1 MSLHVLPSA
10 TVLSDFR
17 VARLLERLKTHAPQL
32 TGLVVQ
38 DFFLV
43 DGEASEADLRRLLG
57 EGPEALPAADGTLYV
72 VPRVG
77 TLSPWSSKATDIAK
91 VCGLDGVKRVE
102 LGRAVLLSGVGSLP
116 EAALA
121 ELHDPM
127 MESVLTSALD
137 LAGVF
142 ATEPPRALRSVD
154 VLKGGKAALEAA
166 NKDWGLALSAEE
178 IDYLVDYAVKA
189 GKNLTDAEL
198 MMFAQVNSEHCRHKI
213 FNAEFTVDGVTAPL
227 SLFQM
232 IKESY
237 KASPAGVLS
246 AYSDN
251 CAVVEGHAAM
261 RFFPEQDHHYREHAE
276 PVHILM
282 KVETHN
288 HPTGISPHPG
298 AATGA
303 GGEIRDE
310 AATGLGGRPKAGLC
324 GFSVANLRIPGFTQP
339 WETDL
344 GHPSRMASA
353 LQIMLEAP
361 IGAAAYNNE
370 FGRPCLT
377 GYFRTYEAL
386 APDGRNRGFHK
397 PIMIAGG
404 YGNIRAEH
412 VLKKVVIEGAA
423 LIVLGGP
430 AMLIGLGGAA
440 GSSMATGA
448 QTADLDFASVQ
459 RANPEL
465 ERRCQEVVD
474 ACWALGEANPI
485 LSIHDVGA
493 GGISNALP
501 ELVHADD
508 RGGHFKLRDVLA
520 ADPAL
525 SPMEVWCNESQE
537 RYVLAVAP
545 ESVSQ
550 LQAFCSRER
559 CPMAVVG
566 TATAERQLRVE
577 DTLLGSDT
585 VQMPMQVLLGKPP
598 RMRRATTRA
607 PQQFAALDTS
617 RIDPKEAA
625 LRVLHHPS
633 VASKNFL
640 ITIGDR
646 TVGGLTVRDQMVGPW
661 QVPVSDCAVTATGF
675 EATTGE
681 AMSMGERP
689 VLALLDA
696 PASGRM
702 AVGEAI
708 TNLAAAHIA
717 KLSDVRLSANWMAAC
732 GQGDEDA
739 RLFDTVKA
747 VGAELA
753 PALGIAIP
761 VGKDSLSM
769 KSQWQQNGE
778 ARTQTAPLSLI
789 VTAFAPVSDVRRSLT
804 PQLAAEPATAL
815 LLIDLGNGKNRLGGS
830 ILAQVYKQVGNVAP
844 DLDDPAQLKA
854 AFALVQKLNAEGRV
868 LAYHDRS
875 DGGLF
880 AAVVEMALAGRSGV
894 TIDLAAL
901 TETVGWV
908 SRASGVTHHADAQTG
923 GLRAEGANPPYGQ
936 ADPMAALFNEELGMV
951 MQVRAADVDALL
963 AECSAA
969 GLSAAVIG
977 KPTAEDYVRFKH
989 GARELF
995 ADTLEPLH
1003 KTWAETSHRM
1013 AALRDHPDCAREEFN
1028 ATGSP
1033 HDPGL
1038 SVKLSFEPNA
1048 RSAPAIGKRP
1058 KVAILREQGVNGHIE
1073 MAYAFHAAG
1082 FESVDVHMSDV
1093 LEGRVQLNNF
1103 AGFAACGGFSY
1114 GDVLGAGQGW
1124 ARTILFNER
1133 ARNEFQ
1139 QFLANPER
1147 FALGVCNG
1155 CQMMA
1160 ALQSIVPGAE
1170 QWPLFR
1176 KNRSQQFEARWG
1188 MVELL
1193 PSKSLFFKG
1202 MEGSRLPI
1210 AIAHGEGRPEF
1221 KSASDLAT
1229 LQANGQVAMRFITN
1243 AGAVA
1248 KAYPANPN
1256 GAEQGVTSLCNA
1268 DGRVTILMP
1277 HPERTIVGT
1286 VGSWWPKANGDK
1298 TPWFRMFENARHW
1311 TK

>member
-1 MSLHVLPSA
+1 MTLHILPSA

-17 VARLLERLKTHAPQL
+17 AARLLERLQAHAPQL
-32 TGLVVQ
+32 TALTVQ

-43 DGEASEADLRRLLG
+43 DGEASETDLRRLLG
-57 EGPEALPAADGTLYV
+57 EGPAALPAADGTLYV

-77 TLSPWSSKATDIAK
+77 TVSPWSSKATDIAK
-91 VCGLDGVKRVE
+91 VCGLGGVKRVE
-102 LGRAVLLSGVGSLP
+102 LGRAVLLTGVGSLP
-116 EAALA
+116 DAALA

-127 MESVLTSALD
+127 MESVLTSAVEL
-137 LAGVF
+137 GSVF
-142 ATEPPRALRSVD
+142 ATGTPRPLRSVD

-166 NKDWGLALSAEE
+166 NKDWGLALSGEE

-251 CAVVEGHAAM
+251 CAVVEGATAM

-324 GFSVANLRIPGFTQP
+324 GFSVSNLRIPGFTQP
-339 WETDL
+339 WEADL
-344 GHPSRMASA
+344 GRPTRMASA

-370 FGRPCLT
+370 FGRPNLT

-404 YGNIRAEH
+404 YGNIRQDH
-412 VLKKVVIEGAA
+412 VLKKQVVEGAA

-474 ACWALGEANPI
+474 ACWALGAANPI

-525 SPMEVWCNESQE
+525 SPMEIWCNESQE

-545 ESVSQ
+545 ESVAQ
-550 LQAFCSRER
+550 LKSFCARER

-566 TATAERQLRVE
+566 TATAERTLRLE

-585 VQMPMQVLLGKPP
+585 VNMPMPVLLGKPP
-598 RMRRATTRA
+598 RMKRSATRA
-607 PQQFAALDTS
+607 PQQFAALDTA
-617 RIDPKEAA
+617 RIDPKDAA
-625 LRVLHHPS
+625 QRVLRHPS
-633 VASKNFL
+633 IASKNFL

-661 QVPVSDCAVTATGF
+661 QVPVADCAVTATGF
-675 EATTGE
+675 EAMTGE

-708 TNLAAAHIA
+708 TNIAATSIA

-778 ARTQTAPLSLI
+778 AKSQTAPLSLI
-789 VTAFAPVSDVRRSLT
+789 VSAFAPVADVRRSLT

-815 LLIDLGNGKNRLGGS
+815 VLIDLGNGRNRLGGS
-830 ILAQVYKQVGNVAP
+830 ILAQVYGQVGDVAP
-844 DLDDPAQLKA
+844 DLDQPAQLKA
-854 AFALVQKLNAEGRV
+854 AFGLVQKLNSEGRV

-894 TIDLAAL
+894 TVQLDAL
-901 TETVGWV
+901 G
-908 SRASGVTHHADAQTG
+908 SDA
-923 GLRAEGANPPYGQ
+923 
-936 ADPMAALFNEELGMV
+936 MAALFNEELGMV
-951 MQVRAADVDALL
+951 LQLRAADV
-963 AECSAA
+963 AA
-969 GLSAAVIG
+969 MLDEAKGVGLSAAVIG
-977 KPTAEDYVRFKH
+977 EPTAEDYVRFKH

-1003 KTWAETSHRM
+1003 KTWAETSHKM

-1028 ATGSP
+1028 AIGAP

-1038 SVKLSFEPNA
+1038 SVKLTFDA
-1048 RSAPAIGKRP
+1048 ATRIAPAAGKRP

-1073 MAYAFHAAG
+1073 MAYAFHVAG

-1093 LEGRVQLNNF
+1093 LEGRVRLADF

-1170 QWPLFR
+1170 AWPLFR

-1193 PSKSLFFKG
+1193 PSKSLFFAG

-1221 KSASDLAT
+1221 KAAGDLAA

-1248 KAYPANPN
+1248 THYPANPN
-1256 GAEQGVTSLCNA
+1256 GAEQGVTSICNA

-1277 HPERTIVGT
+1277 HPERTIAGT
-1286 VGSWWPKANGDK
+1286 VGSWWPKDQQMGWGDK
-1298 TPWFRMFENARHW
+1298 TPWFRMFENARQW

>member
-1 MSLHVLPSA
+1 MSLHILPSA
-10 TVLSDFR
+10 SVLSDFR
-17 VARLLERLKTHAPQL
+17 VARLLERLQTHTPAL

-43 DGEASEADLRRLLG
+43 DGQASTADLRRLLG

-72 VPRVG
+72 VPRMG

-91 VCGLDGVKRVE
+91 VCGLAGVKRVE
-102 LGRAVLLSGVGSLP
+102 LGRAVLLAGVGSLP

-121 ELHDPM
+121 ELHDSM
-127 MESVLTSALD
+127 MESVLGSALD
-137 LAGVF
+137 LADVF
-142 ATEPPRALRSVD
+142 ATGTPRPLRTVD
-154 VLKGGKAALEAA
+154 VLAGGRAALDAA
-166 NKDWGLALSAEE
+166 NTDWGLALSADE
-178 IDYLVDYAVKA
+178 IVYLVDYATKA

-237 KASPAGVLS
+237 RASPEGVLS

-251 CAVVEGHAAM
+251 CAVMEGHTAM
-261 RFFPEQDHHYREHAE
+261 RFFPEQDHVYREHAE

-310 AATGLGGRPKAGLC
+310 AATGLGGRPKAGLS

-339 WETDL
+339 WEADL
-344 GHPSRMASA
+344 GRPSRMASA

-370 FGRPCLT
+370 FGRPNLT
-377 GYFRTYEAL
+377 GYFRTYETAV
-386 APDGRNRGFHK
+386 PDGRNRGTSPSIALRGYHK

-412 VLKKVVIEGAA
+412 VLKKVVVEGAA

-525 SPMEVWCNESQE
+525 SPMEIWCNESQE

-545 ESVSQ
+545 ESVTLLEQ
-550 LQAFCSRER
+550 FCARER

-566 TATAERQLRVE
+566 IATAERQLRVE

-598 RMRRATTRA
+598 RMKRSTTRA
-607 PQQFAALDTS
+607 PQTFAALDIA
-617 RIDPKEAA
+617 RIDPKDAA
-625 LRVLHHPS
+625 LRVLRHPS

-661 QVPVSDCAVTATGF
+661 QVPVADCAVTATGF
-675 EATTGE
+675 ESTTGE

-689 VLALLDA
+689 VLALLNA

-769 KSQWQQNGE
+769 KAQWQQNGE

-789 VTAFAPVSDVRRSLT
+789 VTAFAPVADVRRSLT
-804 PQLAAEPATAL
+804 PQLAAEPSTAL
-815 LLIDLGNGKNRLGGS
+815 VLIDLGNGRNRMGGS
-830 ILAQVYKQVGNVAP
+830 ILAQVYNQLGDVAP
-844 DLDDPAQLKA
+844 DLDLPAQLKA
-854 AFALVQKLNAEGRV
+854 AFTLVQKLNAEGRV

-880 AAVVEMALAGRSGV
+880 ATVVEMALAGRSGV
-894 TIDLAAL
+894 TVQLDALGIDA
-901 TETVGWV
+901 
-908 SRASGVTHHADAQTG
+908 
-923 GLRAEGANPPYGQ
+923 
-936 ADPMAALFNEELGMV
+936 MAALFNEELGMV
-951 MQVRAADVDALL
+951 LQLRAADVAAVL
-963 AECSAA
+963 AEAKAA

-977 KPTAEDYVRFKH
+977 EPTAEDYVRFKH

-1003 KTWAETSHRM
+1003 KVWAETSHRM
-1013 AALRDHPDCAREEFN
+1013 AALRDHPDCAREEFAN
-1028 ATGSP
+1028 TGAL

-1038 SVKLSFEPNA
+1038 SVHLTFEPTA
-1048 RSAPAIGKRP
+1048 RSVPVVGKRP

-1093 LEGRVQLNNF
+1093 LEGRVRLAGF

-1139 QFLANPER
+1139 QFLADPER

-1160 ALQSIVPGAE
+1160 ALQDIVPGAE
-1170 QWPLFR
+1170 HWPLFR
-1176 KNRSQQFEARWG
+1176 KNRSQQFEARFG

-1193 PSKSLFFKG
+1193 PSKSLFFQG

-1221 KSASDLAT
+1221 RSPTDLAV
-1229 LQANGQVAMRFITN
+1229 LQANGQLAMRFITN

-1248 KAYPANPN
+1248 RAYPANPN

-1277 HPERTIVGT
+1277 HPERTIAGT
-1286 VGSWWPKANGDK
+1286 VGSWWPPANGDK
-1298 TPWFRMFENARHW
+1298 TPWFRMFENARRW
-1311 TK
+1311 VK

>member
-17 VARLLERLKTHAPQL
+17 VARLLERLQAHAPQL
-32 TGLVVQ
+32 KGVVVQ

-43 DGEASEADLRRLLG
+43 DGEASTADLRRLLG
-57 EGPEALPAADGTLYV
+57 EGPDALPAADGTLYV

-91 VCGLDGVKRVE
+91 VCGLAGVKRVE
-102 LGRAVLLSGVGSLP
+102 LGRAVLLAGVGSLP
-116 EAALA
+116 DAALV

-127 MESVLTSALD
+127 MESVLASALD

-142 ATEPPRALRSVD
+142 ATGTPRVLRSVD
-154 VLKGGKAALEAA
+154 VLAGGKAALEAA
-166 NKDWGLALSAEE
+166 NKDWGLALSADE

-189 GKNLTDAEL
+189 GKNLSDAEL

-251 CAVVEGHAAM
+251 CAVVEGHTAM
-261 RFFPEQDHHYREHAE
+261 RFFPEGDHHYREHAE

-339 WETDL
+339 WEVDL
-344 GHPSRMASA
+344 GRPSRMASA

-377 GYFRTYEAL
+377 GYFRTYEAF

-412 VLKKVVIEGAA
+412 VLKKVVVEGAA

-448 QTADLDFASVQ
+448 QAADLDFASVQ

-525 SPMEVWCNESQE
+525 SPMEIWCNESQE

-545 ESVSQ
+545 ESVALLEQ
-550 LQAFCSRER
+550 FCARER

-566 TATAERQLRVE
+566 TATAEQQLRVE
-577 DTLLGSDT
+577 DSLLGSDT

-598 RMRRATTRA
+598 RMRRTTTRA
-607 PQQFAALDTS
+607 PQTFAALDTS
-617 RIDPKEAA
+617 RIDPKDAG
-625 LRVLHHPS
+625 LRVLRHPS

-661 QVPVSDCAVTATGF
+661 QVPVADCAVTATGF

-708 TNLAAAHIA
+708 TNLAAAHIVR
-717 KLSDVRLSANWMAAC
+717 LSDVRLSANWMAAC

-769 KSQWQQNGE
+769 KAQWQQNGE

-789 VTAFAPVSDVRRSLT
+789 VSAFAPVADVRKSLT
-804 PQLAAEPATAL
+804 PQLAAEPSTAL
-815 LLIDLGNGKNRLGGS
+815 VLIDLGNGRNRMGGS
-830 ILAQVYKQVGNVAP
+830 ILAQVYGQVGDVAP
-844 DLDDPAQLKA
+844 DLDQPAQLKA
-854 AFALVQKLNAEGRV
+854 AFTLVQKLNVEGRV

-894 TIDLAAL
+894 TVQLEAL
-901 TETVGWV
+901 G
-908 SRASGVTHHADAQTG
+908 ADA
-923 GLRAEGANPPYGQ
+923 
-936 ADPMAALFNEELGMV
+936 MAALFNEELGMV
-951 MQVRAADVDALL
+951 LQLRAADVAAVL
-963 AECSAA
+963 AEAEAA

-977 KPTAEDYVRFKH
+977 EPTAEDYVRFRH

-1003 KTWAETSHRM
+1003 KTWAETSHKM
-1013 AALRDHPDCAREEFN
+1013 AALRDHPDCAREEF
-1028 ATGSP
+1028 AAVGAP

-1038 SVKLSFEPNA
+1038 SVKLSFDAAA
-1048 RSAPAIGKRP
+1048 RAPAIGKRP

-1093 LEGRVQLNNF
+1093 LEGRVQLANF

-1160 ALQSIVPGAE
+1160 ALQSIVPGAG

-1221 KSASDLAT
+1221 KNTADLAA

-1248 KAYPANPN
+1248 KSYPANPN
-1256 GAEQGVTSLCNA
+1256 GAEQGVTSICNA

-1277 HPERTIVGT
+1277 HPERTIAGA
-1286 VGSWWPKANGDK
+1286 VGSWWPTANGDK
-1298 TPWFRMFENARHW
+1298 TPWFRMFENARQW

>member
-1 MSLHVLPSA
+1 MTLHILPSA

-17 VARLLERLKTHAPQL
+17 VARLLERLSPQVP
-32 TGLVVQ
+32 GLKGLIVQ

-43 DGEASEADLRRLLG
+43 DGEASISDLRRLLG
-57 EGPEALPAADGTLYV
+57 EGPETLPKADGTLYV

-77 TLSPWSSKATDIAK
+77 TMSPWSSKATDIAK
-91 VCGLDGVKRVE
+91 VCGLAGVKRVE
-102 LGRAVLLSGVGSLP
+102 LGRAVLLSGVATLP
-116 EAALA
+116 AAALA

-127 MESVLTSALD
+127 MESVLSEADQLS
-137 LAGVF
+137 GVF
-142 ATEPPRALRSVD
+142 AVGAARPLRTVD
-154 VLKGGKAALEAA
+154 VLGGGVAALEAA

-178 IDYLVDYAVKA
+178 IAYLVDYASKA
-189 GKNLTDAEL
+189 GKNLSDAEL

-213 FNAEFTVDGVTAPL
+213 FNAEFTVDGETAAL

-251 CAVVEGHAAM
+251 SSVIEGHQAM
-261 RFFPEQDHHYREHAE
+261 RFFPEAPVPVDGKWKSPVYREHAE

-310 AATGLGGRPKAGLC
+310 AATGLGGKPKAGLC
-324 GFSVANLRIPGFTQP
+324 GFSVSNLRIPGFTQP
-339 WETDL
+339 WEADL
-344 GHPSRMASA
+344 GRPSRMASA

-370 FGRPCLT
+370 FGRPNLA
-377 GYFRTYEAL
+377 GYFRSYEAL
-386 APDGRNRGFHK
+386 TPDGRNRGFHK

-412 VLKKVVIEGAA
+412 VQKKVVVEGAA

-448 QTADLDFASVQ
+448 SSADLDFASVQ

-474 ACWALGEANPI
+474 ACWALGAANPI

-508 RGGHFKLRDVLA
+508 RGGHFQLRDVLA

-525 SPMEVWCNESQE
+525 SPMEIWCNESQE
-537 RYVLAVAP
+537 RYVLAIAPDSVALLA
-545 ESVSQ
+545 S
-550 LQAFCSRER
+550 LCARER
-559 CPMAVVG
+559 CPYAVVG
-566 TATAERQLRVE
+566 TATAERQLRVQ
-577 DTLLGSDT
+577 DSQLGNDA
-585 VQMPMQVLLGKPP
+585 VQMPMPVLLGKPP
-598 RMRRATTRA
+598 RMKRSAQRA
-607 PQQFAALDTS
+607 PQRFPALDTA
-617 RIDPKEAA
+617 RIDPKDAA
-625 LRVLHHPS
+625 QRVLRHPS
-633 VASKNFL
+633 VASKSFL

-661 QVPVSDCAVTATGF
+661 QVPVADCAVTVTGY
-675 EATTGE
+675 EAITGE

-708 TNLAAAHIA
+708 TNIAAAHITN
-717 KLSDVRLSANWMAAC
+717 LSDVRLSANWMAAC

-769 KSQWQQNGE
+769 KAQWSQDGV
-778 ARTQTAPLSLI
+778 AKTQTAPLSLI
-789 VTAFAPVSDVRRSLT
+789 VSAFAPVADVRRSLT
-804 PQLAAEPATAL
+804 PQLVAEPATAL
-815 LLIDLGNGKNRLGGS
+815 LLIDLGNGRNRLGGS
-830 ILAQVYKQVGNVAP
+830 ILAQVYQQLGDTAP
-844 DLDDPAQLKA
+844 DLDQPAQLKA
-854 AFALVQKLNAEGRV
+854 AFELVQKLNQQGRV

-880 AAVVEMALAGRSGV
+880 ATVVEMALAGRSGV
-894 TIDLAAL
+894 TVQLEAL
-901 TETVGWV
+901 
-908 SRASGVTHHADAQTG
+908 GV
-923 GLRAEGANPPYGQ
+923 
-936 ADPMAALFNEELGMV
+936 DPLAALFNEELGMV
-951 MQVRAADVDALL
+951 LQLRAADVAAVLSE
-963 AECSAA
+963 AQAA
-969 GLSAAVIG
+969 GLSSTVIG
-977 KPTAEDYVRFKH
+977 EPTAEDYVRFRH
-989 GARELF
+989 GGRELF

-1013 AALRDHPDCAREEFN
+1013 AALRDHPDCAREEFA
-1028 ATGSP
+1028 ATGAP

-1038 SVKLSFEPNA
+1038 SVKLSFDP
-1048 RSAPAIGKRP
+1048 APKVQAPMLGKRP
-1058 KVAILREQGVNGHIE
+1058 KVAILREQGVNGHTE

-1093 LEGRVQLNNF
+1093 LEGRVQLADF

-1124 ARTILFNER
+1124 ARSILFNER
-1133 ARNEFQ
+1133 ARQEFQ
-1139 QFLANPER
+1139 SFLANPER

-1170 QWPLFR
+1170 HWPLFR

-1193 PSKSLFFKG
+1193 PSKSLFFAG

-1221 KSASDLAT
+1221 RSEADLAA
-1229 LQANGQVAMRFITN
+1229 LKAQGQVAMRFISN

-1248 KAYPANPN
+1248 THYPANPN
-1256 GAEQGVTSLCNA
+1256 GAVEGLTSICNA

-1277 HPERTIVGT
+1277 HPERTIAGT
-1286 VGSWWPKANGDK
+1286 VGSWWPKANGEK
-1298 TPWFRMFENARHW
+1298 TPWFRMFENARAW
-1311 TK
+1311 VK

>member
-1 MSLHVLPSA
+1 MPLHVLPSA

-17 VARLLERLKTHAPQL
+17 VARLLERLSPSAPGLKGL
-32 TGLVVQ
+32 TVQ

-43 DGEASEADLRRLLG
+43 DGEAPLADLRRLLG
-57 EGPEALPAADGTLYV
+57 EGPEALPKADGTLYI

-77 TLSPWSSKATDIAK
+77 TVSPWSSKATDIAK
-91 VCGLDGVKRVE
+91 VCGLAGVKRVE
-102 LGRAVLLSGVGSLP
+102 LGRAVLLSGVATLP
-116 EAALA
+116 AEALA

-127 MESVLTSALD
+127 MESVLSDAAQ
-137 LAGVF
+137 LAHVF
-142 ATEPPRALRSVD
+142 AVGTPRPLRTVD
-154 VLKGGKAALEAA
+154 VLGGGVAALEAA

-178 IDYLVDYAVKA
+178 IAYLVDYASKA
-189 GKNLTDAEL
+189 GKNLSDAEL

-213 FNAEFTVDGVTAPL
+213 FNAEFTVDGETAPL

-237 KASPAGVLS
+237 KASPQGVLS

-251 CAVVEGHAAM
+251 SSVIEGHTAM
-261 RFFPEQDHHYREHAE
+261 RFFPEADHHYREHAE

-310 AATGLGGRPKAGLC
+310 AATGLGGKPKAGLC
-324 GFSVANLRIPGFTQP
+324 GFSVSNLRIPGFTQP
-339 WETDL
+339 WEADL
-344 GHPSRMASA
+344 GRPTRMASA

-370 FGRPCLT
+370 FGRPNLA
-377 GYFRTYEAL
+377 GYFRSYEAL

-412 VLKKVVIEGAA
+412 VQKKQVIEGAA

-448 QTADLDFASVQ
+448 SSADLDFASVQ

-465 ERRCQEVVD
+465 ERRCQEVID
-474 ACWALGEANPI
+474 ACWALGAQNPI

-508 RGGHFKLRDVLA
+508 RGGHFQLRDVKS

-525 SPMEVWCNESQE
+525 SPMEIWCNESQE
-537 RYVLAVAP
+537 RYVLAIAPDSVALLD
-545 ESVSQ
+545 Q
-550 LQAFCSRER
+550 FCARER
-559 CPMAVVG
+559 CPYAVVG
-566 TATAERQLRVE
+566 TATAERVLRVQ
-577 DTLLGSDT
+577 DTQLANDT
-585 VQMPMQVLLGKPP
+585 VHMPMPVLLGKPP
-598 RMRRATTRA
+598 RMKRSTARA
-607 PQQFAALDTS
+607 PQKAPALDTTK
-617 RIDPKEAA
+617 IDAKDAA
-625 LRVLHHPS
+625 LRLLRHPS
-633 VASKNFL
+633 VASKSFL

-661 QVPVSDCAVTATGF
+661 QVPVADCAVTVTGY

-708 TNLAAAHIA
+708 TNLAAANVA

-769 KSQWQQNGE
+769 KSQWSQNGE
-778 ARTQTAPLSLI
+778 AKSQTAPLSLI
-789 VTAFAPVSDVRRSLT
+789 VSAFAPVADVRRSLT

-830 ILAQVYKQVGNVAP
+830 ILAQVYQQIGDVAP
-844 DLDDPAQLKA
+844 DLDRPAQLKS
-854 AFALVQKLNAEGRV
+854 AFAMVQKLNGESRV

-880 AAVVEMALAGRSGV
+880 ATVVEMALAGRSGV
-894 TIDLAAL
+894 TVQLEAL
-901 TETVGWV
+901 G
-908 SRASGVTHHADAQTG
+908 S
-923 GLRAEGANPPYGQ
+923 
-936 ADPMAALFNEELGMV
+936 DPIAALFNEELGMV
-951 MQVRAADVDALL
+951 LQVRAADVSAVL
-963 AECSAA
+963 AEAQAA
-969 GLSAAVIG
+969 GLAAAVIG
-977 KPTAEDYVRFKH
+977 EPTAEDYVRFKH
-989 GARELF
+989 GGRELF

-1013 AALRDHPDCAREEFN
+1013 AALRDHPDCAREEFA
-1028 ATGSP
+1028 ATGAP

-1038 SVKLSFEPNA
+1038 SVSLRFDPTPRA
-1048 RSAPAIGKRP
+1048 VPAVGKRP
-1058 KVAILREQGVNGHIE
+1058 KVAILREQGVNGHYE

-1093 LEGRVQLNNF
+1093 LEGRVRLADF

-1139 QFLANPER
+1139 SFLANPER

-1170 QWPLFR
+1170 HWPLFR

-1193 PSKSLFFKG
+1193 PSKSLFFAG
-1202 MEGSRLPI
+1202 MEGSKLPI

-1221 KSASDLAT
+1221 RSEADLAA
-1229 LQANGQVAMRFITN
+1229 LKANGQVAMRFVTN

-1248 KAYPANPN
+1248 THYPANPN
-1256 GAEQGVTSLCNA
+1256 GAVEGVTSICNA

-1277 HPERTIVGT
+1277 HPERTIAGT
-1286 VGSWWPKANGDK
+1286 VGSWWPKDQRTAWGDK
-1298 TPWFRMFENARHW
+1298 TPWFRMFENARQW
-1311 TK
+1311 TQ

>member
-1 MSLHVLPSA
+1 
-10 TVLSDFR
+10 
-17 VARLLERLKTHAPQL
+17 
-32 TGLVVQ
+32 
-38 DFFLV
+38 
-43 DGEASEADLRRLLG
+43 
-57 EGPEALPAADGTLYV
+57 
-72 VPRVG
+72 
-77 TLSPWSSKATDIAK
+77 
-91 VCGLDGVKRVE
+91 
-102 LGRAVLLSGVGSLP
+102 
-116 EAALA
+116 
-121 ELHDPM
+121 
-127 MESVLTSALD
+127 
-137 LAGVF
+137 
-142 ATEPPRALRSVD
+142 
-154 VLKGGKAALEAA
+154 
-166 NKDWGLALSAEE
+166 
-178 IDYLVDYAVKA
+178 
-189 GKNLTDAEL
+189 
-198 MMFAQVNSEHCRHKI
+198 
-213 FNAEFTVDGVTAPL
+213 
-227 SLFQM
+227 
-232 IKESY
+232 
-237 KASPAGVLS
+237 
-246 AYSDN
+246 
-251 CAVVEGHAAM
+251 
-261 RFFPEQDHHYREHAE
+261 
-276 PVHILM
+276 
-282 KVETHN
+282 
-288 HPTGISPHPG
+288 
-298 AATGA
+298 
-303 GGEIRDE
+303 
-310 AATGLGGRPKAGLC
+310 
-324 GFSVANLRIPGFTQP
+324 
-339 WETDL
+339 
-344 GHPSRMASA
+344 
-353 LQIMLEAP
+353 QIMLEAP

-370 FGRPCLT
+370 FGRPNLT

-412 VLKKVVIEGAA
+412 VLKKVVVEGAA

-430 AMLIGLGGAA
+430 TMLIGLGGAA

-525 SPMEVWCNESQE
+525 SPMEIWCNESQE

-545 ESVSQ
+545 ESVAQ
-550 LQAFCSRER
+550 LKAFCARER

-566 TATAERQLRVE
+566 TATAEQQLRVE

-598 RMRRATTRA
+598 RMRRSTTRA
-607 PQQFAALDTS
+607 PQTFAALDAA
-617 RIDPKEAA
+617 RIDPKDAA
-625 LRVLHHPS
+625 QRVLRHPS

-661 QVPVSDCAVTATGF
+661 QVPVADCAVTATGF

-689 VLALLDA
+689 VLALLNA

-717 KLSDVRLSANWMAAC
+717 QLSDVRLSANWMAAC

-739 RLFDTVKA
+739 RLFDTVRA

-769 KSQWQQNGE
+769 KSQWSQNGD
-778 ARTQTAPLSLI
+778 AKSQTAPLSLI
-789 VTAFAPVSDVRRSLT
+789 VSAFAPVADVRKSLT
-804 PQLAAEPATAL
+804 PQLAAEPSTAL
-815 LLIDLGNGKNRLGGS
+815 VLIDLGNGKNRLGGS
-830 ILAQVYKQVGNVAP
+830 ILAQVYNQVGDVAP
-844 DLDDPAQLKA
+844 DLDEPAQLKA

-894 TIDLAAL
+894 TVQLDAL
-901 TETVGWV
+901 G
-908 SRASGVTHHADAQTG
+908 SDA
-923 GLRAEGANPPYGQ
+923 
-936 ADPMAALFNEELGMV
+936 MAALFNEELGMV
-951 MQVRAADVDALL
+951 LQVRAADVDALL
-963 AECSAA
+963 AEASALK
-969 GLSAAVIG
+969 LSATVIG
-977 KPTAEDYVRFKH
+977 EPTAEDYVRFKH

-1028 ATGSP
+1028 AVGAL

-1038 SVKLSFEPNA
+1038 SVKLTFDA
-1048 RSAPAIGKRP
+1048 TVRAPAIGKRP

-1093 LEGRVQLNNF
+1093 LEGRVQLANF

-1133 ARNEFQ
+1133 ARKEFQ

-1176 KNRSQQFEARWG
+1176 KNRSQQFEARFG

-1202 MEGSRLPI
+1202 MEGSR
-1210 AIAHGEGRPEF
+1210 
-1221 KSASDLAT
+1221 
-1229 LQANGQVAMRFITN
+1229 
-1243 AGAVA
+1243 
-1248 KAYPANPN
+1248 
-1256 GAEQGVTSLCNA
+1256 
-1268 DGRVTILMP
+1268 
-1277 HPERTIVGT
+1277 
-1286 VGSWWPKANGDK
+1286 
-1298 TPWFRMFENARHW
+1298 
-1311 TK
+1311 

>member
-17 VARLLERLKTHAPQL
+17 VARLLQRLQAYAPAL
-32 TGLVVQ
+32 TGLIVQ

-43 DGEASEADLRRLLG
+43 DGEASTAELRRLLG

-77 TLSPWSSKATDIAK
+77 TVSPWSSKATDIAR
-91 VCGLDGVKRVE
+91 VCGLVGVKRVE
-102 LGRAVLLSGVGSLP
+102 QGRAVLLTGVATLP
-116 EAALA
+116 MEALQA
-121 ELHDPM
+121 LHDPM
-127 MESVLTSALD
+127 MESVLADATQLGA
-137 LAGVF
+137 VF
-142 ATEPPRALRSVD
+142 ATGAPRPLRSVD
-154 VLKGGKAALEAA
+154 VLHGGKTALQTA
-166 NKDWGLALSAEE
+166 NREWGLALSAEE
-178 IDYLVDYAVKA
+178 IDYLVDYATKA

-213 FNAEFTVDGVTAPL
+213 FNAEFTVDGETAPL

-237 KASPAGVLS
+237 KASPEGVLS

-251 CAVVEGHAAM
+251 CAVVEGHSTM
-261 RFFPEQDHHYREHAE
+261 RFFAEPDHVYREHAE
-276 PVHILM
+276 PVHLLM

-324 GFSVANLRIPGFTQP
+324 GFSVANLRIPGFVQP
-339 WETDL
+339 WEADL
-344 GHPSRMASA
+344 SRPSRMASA

-370 FGRPCLT
+370 FGRPNLT
-377 GYFRTYEAL
+377 GYFRSYEAL
-386 APDGRNRGFHK
+386 SPDGRNRGFHK

-412 VLKKVVIEGAA
+412 VLKKPVVEGAA

-448 QTADLDFASVQ
+448 STADLDFASVQ

-474 ACWALGEANPI
+474 ACVALGQDNPI

-501 ELVHADD
+501 ELVHNDD
-508 RGGHFKLRDVLA
+508 RGGHFQLRDVLA

-525 SPMEVWCNESQE
+525 SPMEIWCNESQE

-545 ESVSQ
+545 ESVPV
-550 LQAFCSRER
+550 LQAICARER
-559 CPMAVVG
+559 CPVAVVG
-566 TATAERQLRVE
+566 TATAERLLRVE
-577 DTLLGSDT
+577 DTQFGEDT
-585 VQMPMQVLLGKPP
+585 VHMPMPVLLGKPP
-598 RMRRATTRA
+598 RMQRQSQRAA
-607 PQQFAALDTS
+607 VQSLALDTT
-617 RIDPKEAA
+617 RIDAKEAA
-625 LRVLHHPS
+625 LRVLRHPS

-661 QVPVSDCAVTATGF
+661 QVPVADCAVTATGF

-702 AVGEAI
+702 AVGEAL
-708 TNLAAAHIA
+708 TNLAAAHIG

-769 KSQWQQNGE
+769 KAQWQHNGE
-778 ARTQTAPLSLI
+778 EQVQTAPMSLI
-789 VTAFAPVSDVRRSLT
+789 VSAFAPVADVRKSLT
-804 PQLAAEPATAL
+804 PQLVAEPATAL

-830 ILAQVYKQVGNVAP
+830 ILAQVYQQLGEQSP
-844 DLDDPAQLKA
+844 DLDQPAQLKA
-854 AFALVQKLNAEGRV
+854 GFEWVQKINAQGRV
-868 LAYHDRS
+868 LSYHDRS

-880 AAVVEMALAGRSGV
+880 ATVVEMALAGRSGITV
-894 TIDLAAL
+894 QIEALA
-901 TETVGWV
+901 
-908 SRASGVTHHADAQTG
+908 D
-923 GLRAEGANPPYGQ
+923 
-936 ADPMAALFNEELGMV
+936 DPVAALFSEELGMV
-951 MQVRAADVDALL
+951 LQVRSADAADLLDEAHAL
-963 AECSAA
+963 
-969 GLSAAVIG
+969 GLTASLIG
-977 KPTAEDYVRFKH
+977 EPTAEDYVRFKH
-989 GARELF
+989 GPRELF
-995 ADTLEPLH
+995 SDTLEPLH
-1003 KTWAETSHRM
+1003 KTWSETSYQM
-1013 AALRDHPDCAREEFN
+1013 AALRDHPDCAREEFA
-1028 ATGSP
+1028 ATGAM

-1038 SVKLSFEPNA
+1038 NVKLSFVPTA
-1048 RSAPAIGKRP
+1048 RTAPVIGQRP

-1093 LEGRVQLNNF
+1093 LEGRVRLANF

-1124 ARTILFNER
+1124 ARSILFNER

-1170 QWPLFR
+1170 HWPQFR

-1193 PSKSLFFKG
+1193 PSKSLFFAG

-1221 KSASDLAT
+1221 AQATDLAA
-1229 LQANGQVAMRFITN
+1229 LQGNGQIAMRFVSN

-1248 KAYPANPN
+1248 HSYPANPN
-1256 GAEQGVTSLCNA
+1256 GAPEGVTSICNA

-1277 HPERTIVGT
+1277 HPERTIAGVT
-1286 VGSWWPKANGDK
+1286 GSWWPKSDADK
-1298 TPWFRMFENARHW
+1298 TPWFRMFENARAW
-1311 TK
+1311 AK

>member
-1 MSLHVLPSA
+1 MSLHILPSA

-17 VARLLERLKTHAPQL
+17 VARLLERLQVHAPDL
-32 TGLVVQ
+32 KGLVVQ

-43 DGEASEADLRRLLG
+43 DGEASVAELRRLLG
-57 EGPEALPAADGTLYV
+57 EGPEQLPTADGTLYV

-91 VCGLDGVKRVE
+91 VCGLAGVKRVE
-102 LGRAVLLSGVGSLP
+102 LGRAVLLSGVASLP
-116 EAALA
+116 TAALA

-127 MESVLTSALD
+127 MESVLREAGQ
-137 LAGVF
+137 LASVF
-142 ATEPPRALRSVD
+142 AVGSPRPLRTVD
-154 VLKGGKAALEAA
+154 VLGGGVAALEAA
-166 NKDWGLALSAEE
+166 NQDWGLALSAEE
-178 IDYLVDYAVKA
+178 IAYLVDYAAKA

-213 FNAEFTVDGVTAPL
+213 FNAEFTVDGETAPL

-237 KASPAGVLS
+237 KASPQGVLS

-251 CAVVEGHAAM
+251 CAVVEGHQAM
-261 RFFPEQDHHYREHAE
+261 RFFPEADHHYREHAE

-324 GFSVANLRIPGFTQP
+324 GFSVSNLRIPGFTQP

-344 GHPSRMASA
+344 GRPSRMASA

-370 FGRPCLT
+370 FGRPNLA

-386 APDGRNRGFHK
+386 TPDGRASGSEGARLRGFHK

-412 VLKKVVIEGAA
+412 VQKKAVVEGAA

-508 RGGHFKLRDVLA
+508 RGGHFQLREVLA

-525 SPMEVWCNESQE
+525 SPMEIWCNESQE

-545 ESVSQ
+545 ESVA
-550 LQAFCSRER
+550 LLKTLCARER

-566 TATAERQLRVE
+566 TATAERLLRVE
-577 DTLLGSDT
+577 DPLLGSDT
-585 VQMPMQVLLGKPP
+585 VHMPMPVLLGKPP
-598 RMRRATTRA
+598 RMRRSSTRA
-607 PQQFAALDTS
+607 PQQFPALATAG
-617 RIDPKEAA
+617 IDAKEAA
-625 LRVLHHPS
+625 QRVLRHPS
-633 VASKNFL
+633 VASKSFL

-661 QVPVSDCAVTATGF
+661 QVPVADCAVTATGF
-675 EATTGE
+675 EASTGE

-702 AVGEAI
+702 AVGEAL
-708 TNLAAAHIA
+708 TNLAAARID
-717 KLSDVRLSANWMAAC
+717 KLADVRLSANWMAAC

-753 PALGIAIP
+753 PQLGIAIP

-769 KSQWQQNGE
+769 KAQWQQDGE
-778 ARTQTAPLSLI
+778 AKTQTAPLSLI
-789 VTAFAPVSDVRRSLT
+789 VSAFAPVIDVRQSLT

-815 LLIDLGNGKNRLGGS
+815 LLIDLGNGRNRLGGS
-830 ILAQVYKQVGNVAP
+830 ILAQVYQQLGDVAP
-844 DLDDPAQLKA
+844 DLDQPGQLKA
-854 AFALVQKLNAEGRV
+854 AFALVQKLNQQGRV

-894 TIDLAAL
+894 SVQL
-901 TETVGWV
+901 E
-908 SRASGVTHHADAQTG
+908 
-923 GLRAEGANPPYGQ
+923 GLG
-936 ADPMAALFNEELGMV
+936 ADPLAALFNEELGMV
-951 MQVRAADVDALL
+951 LQLRAADV
-963 AECSAA
+963 
-969 GLSAAVIG
+969 AAVVSEAEALGLTVAPIG
-977 KPTAEDYVRFKH
+977 EPTAEDYVRFKH
-989 GARELF
+989 GAHELF

-1003 KTWAETSHRM
+1003 KTWAETSYRM
-1013 AALRDHPDCAREEFN
+1013 AALRDHPDCAREEFA
-1028 ATGSP
+1028 ATGAP

-1038 SVKLSFEPNA
+1038 SVKLGFDPA
-1048 RSAPAIGKRP
+1048 PKVLAPALGKRP

-1082 FESVDVHMSDV
+1082 FEAVDVHMSDL
-1093 LEGRVQLNNF
+1093 LEGRARLADF

-1124 ARTILFNER
+1124 ARSILFNEG
-1133 ARNEFQ
+1133 AREQFQ
-1139 QFLANPER
+1139 SFLANPER

-1170 QWPLFR
+1170 HWPLFR
-1176 KNRSQQFEARWG
+1176 KNRSQQFEARWSL
-1188 MVELL
+1188 VELL
-1193 PSKSLFFKG
+1193 PSKSLFFAG
-1202 MEGSRLPI
+1202 MEGSRLPV
-1210 AIAHGEGRPEF
+1210 AVAHGEGRPEF
-1221 KSASDLAT
+1221 RDAADLAA
-1229 LQANGQVAMRFITN
+1229 LKANGQLAMRFVTN

-1248 KAYPANPN
+1248 SHYPANPN
-1256 GAEQGVTSLCNA
+1256 GAPEGITSVCNA

-1277 HPERTIVGT
+1277 HPERTIAGT
-1286 VGSWWPKANGDK
+1286 VGSWWPQGGDDK
-1298 TPWFRMFENARHW
+1298 RPWFRMFENARSW
-1311 TK
+1311 VR

>member
-43 DGEASEADLRRLLG
+43 DGEASETDLRRLLG
-57 EGPEALPAADGTLYV
+57 EGPAALPAADGTLYV

-91 VCGLDGVKRVE
+91 VCGLTGVKRVE

-116 EAALA
+116 DAALA

-127 MESVLTSALD
+127 MESALTSALD

-142 ATEPPRALRSVD
+142 ATGTPRALRSVD

-166 NKDWGLALSAEE
+166 NKDWGLALSTDE

-213 FNAEFTVDGVTAPL
+213 FNAEFTVDGETAPL

-237 KASPAGVLS
+237 KASPGGVLS

-251 CAVVEGHAAM
+251 CAVVEGHTAM
-261 RFFPEQDHHYREHAE
+261 RFFPGGDHHYREHAE

-339 WETDL
+339 WEADL
-344 GHPSRMASA
+344 GRPTRMASA

-412 VLKKVVIEGAA
+412 VLKKVVVQGAA

-525 SPMEVWCNESQE
+525 SPMEIWCNESQE

-545 ESVSQ
+545 ESVAQ
-550 LQAFCSRER
+550 LKAFCARER

-566 TATAERQLRVE
+566 TATAEQQLRVE

-598 RMRRATTRA
+598 RMRRSTTRA
-607 PQQFAALDTS
+607 PQTFAALDAS
-617 RIDPKEAA
+617 RIDPKDAA
-625 LRVLHHPS
+625 QRVLRHPS

-661 QVPVSDCAVTATGF
+661 QVPVADCAVTATGF

-708 TNLAAAHIA
+708 TNLAAAHIG

-769 KSQWQQNGE
+769 KAQWQQDGV
-778 ARTQTAPLSLI
+778 AKTQTAPLSLI
-789 VTAFAPVSDVRRSLT
+789 VTAFAPVADVRKSLT
-804 PQLAAEPATAL
+804 PQLVAEPSTAL
-815 LLIDLGNGKNRLGGS
+815 VLIDLGNGKNRLGGS
-830 ILAQVYKQVGNVAP
+830 ILAQVYGQVGDVAP
-844 DLDDPAQLKA
+844 DLDQPGQLKA
-854 AFALVQKLNAEGRV
+854 AFGLVQKLNAEGRV

-894 TIDLAAL
+894 TVQLDRLA
-901 TETVGWV
+901 G
-908 SRASGVTHHADAQTG
+908 ADEA
-923 GLRAEGANPPYGQ
+923 
-936 ADPMAALFNEELGMV
+936 MAALFNEELGMV
-951 MQVRAADVDALL
+951 LQLRAADVAAVL
-963 AECSAA
+963 AEADAA
-969 GLSAAVIG
+969 GLSASAIG
-977 KPTAEDYVRFKH
+977 EPTAEDYVRFRM
-989 GARELF
+989 GPRELF

-1003 KTWAETSHRM
+1003 KTWAETSHKM

-1038 SVKLSFEPNA
+1038 SVKLTFDTTV
-1048 RSAPAIGKRP
+1048 RAPVIGKRP

-1093 LEGRVQLNNF
+1093 LEGRVQLANF

-1139 QFLANPER
+1139 QFLASPER

-1176 KNRSQQFEARWG
+1176 KNRSQQFEARFG

-1193 PSKSLFFKG
+1193 PSKSLFFAG

-1221 KSASDLAT
+1221 KNTSDLAT

-1243 AGAVA
+1243 AGALA
-1248 KAYPANPN
+1248 SHYPANPN

-1277 HPERTIVGT
+1277 HPERTIAGT

-1298 TPWFRMFENARHW
+1298 TPWFRMFENARQW

>member
-1 MSLHVLPSA
+1 MPLHVLPSA
-10 TVLSDFR
+10 AVLSDFR
-17 VARLLERLKTHAPQL
+17 VARLLERLKSHAPAL
-32 TGLVVQ
+32 TGLAVQ

-43 DGEASEADLRRLLG
+43 DGEAAEADLRRLLG
-57 EGPEALPAADGTLYV
+57 EGPAALPAADGTLYV

-77 TLSPWSSKATDIAK
+77 TVSPWSSKATDIAR
-91 VCGLDGVKRVE
+91 VCGLAGVRRIE
-102 LGRAVLLSGVGSLP
+102 LGRAVLLRGVAALP
-116 EAALA
+116 GAALA

-142 ATEPPRALRSVD
+142 ATGTPRALRSVD
-154 VLKGGKAALEAA
+154 VLKGGQAALEVA
-166 NKDWGLALSAEE
+166 NKEWGLALSPEE
-178 IDYLVDYAVKA
+178 IGYLADYAVKA

-213 FNAEFTVDGVTAPL
+213 FNAEFTVDGETAPL

-237 KASPAGVLS
+237 KASPTGVLS

-251 CAVVEGHAAM
+251 CAVVEGATAM
-261 RFFPEQDHHYREHAE
+261 RFFPEGDHHYREHVE
-276 PVHILM
+276 PVHLLM

-298 AATGA
+298 AGTGA

-324 GFSVANLRIPGFTQP
+324 GFSVSNLRIPDFTQP
-339 WETDL
+339 WEADL
-344 GHPSRMASA
+344 GRPTRMASA

-370 FGRPCLT
+370 FGRPNLA
-377 GYFRTYEAL
+377 GYFRTYESL
-386 APDGRNRGFHK
+386 TPDGRASGGEGSRLRGYHK

-412 VLKKVVIEGAA
+412 VLKKQVVEGAA

-448 QTADLDFASVQ
+448 STADLDFASVQ

-474 ACWALGEANPI
+474 ACWALGAANPI

-508 RGGHFKLRDVLA
+508 RGGHFQLRDVLA

-525 SPMEVWCNESQE
+525 SPMEIWCNESQE

-545 ESVSQ
+545 ESVAQ
-550 LQAFCSRER
+550 LKAFCARER

-566 TATAERQLRVE
+566 TATAERILHVE
-577 DTLLGSDT
+577 DALLGSDT
-585 VQMPMQVLLGKPP
+585 VHMPMPVLLGKPP
-598 RMRRATTRA
+598 RMRRSAKRA
-607 PQQFAALDTS
+607 PQSFAALDIA

-625 LRVLHHPS
+625 QRVLRHPS
-633 VASKNFL
+633 VASKSFL

-661 QVPVSDCAVTATGF
+661 QVPVADCAVTATGF

-708 TNLAAAHIA
+708 TNIAAACIA
-717 KLSDVRLSANWMAAC
+717 KLGDVRLSANWMAAC

-753 PALGIAIP
+753 PQLGIAIP

-778 ARTQTAPLSLI
+778 AKSQTAPLSLI
-789 VTAFAPVSDVRRSLT
+789 VSAFAPVADLRRSLT
-804 PQLAAEPATAL
+804 PQLVAEPATAL
-815 LLIDLGNGKNRLGGS
+815 VLIDLGNGRNRLGGS
-830 ILAQVYKQVGNVAP
+830 ILAQVYSQVGDVAP
-844 DLDDPAQLKA
+844 DLDDPKQLKA

-880 AAVVEMALAGRSGV
+880 ATVVEMALAGRSGV
-894 TIDLAAL
+894 TVQLDAL
-901 TETVGWV
+901 GRE
-908 SRASGVTHHADAQTG
+908 
-923 GLRAEGANPPYGQ
+923 
-936 ADPMAALFNEELGMV
+936 PMAALFNEELGMV
-951 MQVRAADVDALL
+951 LQLRAADVDGVLTDAK
-963 AECSAA
+963 AA
-969 GLSAAVIG
+969 GLKATVIG
-977 KPTAEDYVRFKH
+977 EPTAEDYVRFKH
-989 GARELF
+989 GNRDLF

-1028 ATGSP
+1028 ATGAP

-1038 SVKLSFEPNA
+1038 SVALSFDPVP
-1048 RSAPAIGKRP
+1048 RGAPAIGRRP

-1082 FESVDVHMSDV
+1082 FESVDMHMTDV
-1093 LEGRVQLNNF
+1093 LEGRVRLMDF

-1133 ARNEFQ
+1133 AREAFQ
-1139 QFLANPER
+1139 QFFANPER

-1160 ALQSIVPGAE
+1160 ALRDIVPGAA

-1176 KNRSQQFEARWG
+1176 RNRSQQFEARWG

-1193 PSKSLFFKG
+1193 PSKSLFFAG
-1202 MEGSRLPI
+1202 MEGSKLPI

-1221 KSASDLAT
+1221 SAAGDLAA
-1229 LQANGQVAMRFITN
+1229 LQANGQVAMRFVTN

-1248 KAYPANPN
+1248 THYPANPN
-1256 GAEQGVTSLCNA
+1256 GAEQGTTALCNA

-1277 HPERTIVGT
+1277 HPERTVAGT
-1286 VGSWWPKANGDK
+1286 VGSWWPKASGDK
-1298 TPWFRMFENARHW
+1298 TPWFRMFQNARQW